1 MLPYTKGQ
9 TIGSKM
15 AARFVNGDVYNLEIP
30 SADYVFNID
39 ILNFK
44 TLTDNAQS
52 KTTQT
57 QGFFAYTNIEML
69 QPDLNKK
76 YMDSKFRGTE
86 HVILLKGQ
94 QPALR
99 LSYLETLMNLFDGF
113 SQNISEVNDEWY
125 EKTFHPAT
133 FDKMEKEFEQV
144 HEIVNRCK

>member
-1 MLPYTKGQ
+1 
-9 TIGSKM
+9 
-15 AARFVNGDVYNLEIP
+15 
-30 SADYVFNID
+30 
-39 ILNFK
+39 
-44 TLTDNAQS
+44 
-52 KTTQT
+52 
-57 QGFFAYTNIEML
+57 
-69 QPDLNKK
+69 
-76 YMDSKFRGTE
+76 MDSKFRGTE
-86 HVILLKGQ
+86 HVVLLKGQ